1 MSSEE
6 TNLRLEKEGPV
17 ARLLIDRTDKRNAF
31 NMAMWEAF
39 PDLLYDAV
47 DDPAI
52 RVLEL
57 RSAEPGT
64 AFCAG
69 ADIKELLANKD
80 SRSWRDANQAEIN
93 RVQHE
98 LARANLPTIAF
109 IEGDCVGGGCGL
121 AMACDMRI
129 ATPKAR
135 LGITP
140 AKLGLVYPLHDVKL
154 LVDLVGPGQ
163 AKRMLYTGELLDA
176 REAHRIGLV
185 EFIADES
192 DFLIEQL
199 LAASSYSAGHSKRFI
214 RRVLDGQ
221 SEDDADTLGIFGA
234 AFTREDFAEGTA
246 AFVEKRKPNFNG
258 GGGQ

>member
-1 MSSEE
+1 M
-6 TNLRLEKEGPV
+6 TTPDAKLRLEKDGAV

-39 PDLLYDAV
+39 PALLADAV

-52 RVLEL
+52 RVLEV
-57 RSAEPGT
+57 RSAVPGT

-69 ADIKELLANKD
+69 ADIRELLANKD
-80 SRSWRDANQAEIN
+80 NSHWRAANQAEIN
-93 RVQHE
+93 RVQHD

-109 IEGDCVGGGCGL
+109 VEGDCVGGGCGI
-121 AMACDMRI
+121 AMACDIRV
-129 ATPKAR
+129 ATPAAR
-135 LGITP
+135 FGITP

-176 REAHRIGLV
+176 TEAQRIGLV
-185 EFIADES
+185 EFIARDS
-192 DFLIEQL
+192 DFLIDQL
-199 LAASSYSAGHSKRFI
+199 LAASSYSACHTKRFI

-221 SEDDADTLGIFGA
+221 SEDDAETLHVFAA
-234 AFTREDFAEGTA
+234 AFTREDFSEGTA
-246 AFVEKRKPNFNG
+246 AFVEKRKPRFG
-258 GGGQ
+258 SED

>member
-1 MSSEE
+1 MS
-6 TNLRLEKEGPV
+6 LRLEKEGPI

-39 PDLLYDAV
+39 PALLADAV
-47 DDPAI
+47 EDKAI

-57 RSAEPGT
+57 RSAKPGT

-80 SRSWRDANQAEIN
+80 DASWRAANQAEIN
-93 RVQHE
+93 RVQSA
-98 LARANLPTIAF
+98 LARADIPTIAF
-109 IEGDCVGGGCGL
+109 VEGDCVGGGCGL
-121 AMACDMRI
+121 AMACDMRV
-129 ATPKAR
+129 ATSAAR
-135 LGITP
+135 FGITP

-176 REAHRIGLV
+176 EEAQRIGLI
-185 EFIADES
+185 EFIAEGS
-192 DFLIEQL
+192 EFLIEQL
-199 LAASSYSAGHSKRFI
+199 LAASTYSAYHTKHFI

-221 SEDDADTLGIFGA
+221 SEDDRDTLGIFGA
-234 AFTREDFAEGTA
+234 AFTREDFEEGTA
-246 AFVEKRKPNFNG
+246 AFVEKRKPKFR
-258 GGGQ
+258 